1 MIFDLNNLQI
11 DLFKK
16 FDGDFEQHITCIYDI

>member
-16 FDGDFEQHITCIYDI
+16 FDLIYWTIQDNYIK